1 MKRLLVVGGIAAGIL
16 AIAHVV
22 ADESRDQKIK
32 AERVITLSEIV
43 STSIQRELKHASTNF
58 RDDGVFEQSYGYQL
72 QQIVLGSKSGA
83 SNLFLVAAA
92 NIDDAIQASSEV
104 LLGGAV
110 VSPPATVN
118 NPKALRGSHWL
129 VAYLGVGHSS
139 PPGCV
144 IKAVSVNG
152 PRIRIAYKYTHP
164 NTVTKD
170 IHPYYYWV
178 PVGKLSDGLYKLEHY
193 DTELKEITLMRL
205 VEVKSSD

>member
-1 MKRLLVVGGIAAGIL
+1 MFGLLVF
-16 AIAHVV
+16 AHSM
-22 ADESRDQKIK
+22 ADESRDQNIK

-43 STSIQRELKHASTNF
+43 STSIQRELKNASVKF
-58 RDDGVFEQSYGYQL
+58 RDDGVFEQSYGYLL
-72 QQIVLGSKSGA
+72 QKIVLGSKSGA

-92 NIDDAIQASSEV
+92 NVDDAIRASSEV

-118 NPKALRGSHWL
+118 NPKPLRGSHWL

-152 PRIRIAYKYTHP
+152 SRIRIAYQYTHP

-178 PVGKLSDGLYKLEHY
+178 PVGKLSDGLFKLELY